1 MATNIRESG
10 LEDIIVD
17 YLVDNNGYELGYS
30 DEYNKEFAIDEGRLF
45 KFLNETQSDK
55 VEALHILDS
64 DLNRRKFLMR
74 LNSEIINRGIIDVL
88 RNGVKHN
95 HLTLDMYFPTP
106 SDQNSKAQELY
117 ASNIFSV
124 IRQLRYSSQYP
135 NLALDFVIF
144 INGLPIA
151 TFELKNQLSKQNVDD
166 AVHQYRTDRDPKGPI
181 FNFKRCAVH
190 FAVDDN
196 EVKMCTKLC
205 GQASWFLPFN
215 KGKED
220 GSSGN
225 PLNSNGPRTEYLWR
239 EILTKR
245 ELSNIL
251 ENFAQLVIEKNEE
264 TRKTKETM
272 IFPRYH
278 QLSAVKQLLA
288 DTRANRVGNK
298 YLIQHSAGSGK
309 SNSIAW
315 LAYQLVV
322 LERDG
327 HNMFDSIIVVTDR
340 VNLDKQIRNT
350 IRQFMQEKST
360 VGWAEDS
367 GTLKE
372 LIASGKKI
380 IITTVHKF
388 PYILESIGTENKD
401 KNFAIIIDE
410 AHSSQNGS
418 LSAKMNIAL
427 SGNVSDDDDDIEDK
441 INRIIEGRKMVK
453 NANYYA
459 FTATPKNK
467 TLEMFGIPFLKD
479 DGETGHKP
487 FHVYTMKQAIEEGFI
502 MDVLKYYT
510 PIQSH
515 YQLAKA
521 IEDDP
526 EFDKNKSQKKLRA
539 FVEGNPTTIEKKAEI
554 MVEHFHSQVIS
565 KGKIGG
571 QARVMV
577 VTASIERAIDYYY
590 AISRLLENRR
600 SQFKAIVAFSGEKDY
615 RGTGKVTEA
624 TINGF
629 PSKDIE
635 KKFKNEPYRFL
646 IVANKFQTGYDEPL
660 LHTMYVDKILTD
672 IKAVQTLSR
681 LNRAHPQKRDTFV
694 LDFANDTDT
703 IKDAFQQYYKTTVLS
718 AESDPN
724 KLNDLVTRLEGY
736 RVYSQEQVDNFV
748 TLFLNNAERSTLD
761 PILDESVDIY
771 TTHLDVN
778 GQIDFKSSAKSFVRT
793 YTFLSSILP
802 FGSSEWEKLSIFL
815 SLLINKLPSPSGDD
829 LSEGILDA
837 VDFDSYKNTIL
848 EERRLSLED
857 SDSEI
862 EPIPVGASKGISS
875 PEMER
880 LSNIITSFN
889 NRFGDIDWTDIDKIK
904 KQISE
909 IPEEVSRNEAY
920 QNAIKNAD
928 RETAKIESDRALMQ
942 IILNSMAS
950 GVELYKQY
958 QDNPSFQK
966 WLQEFVFDNTYQK
979 GKQ

>member
-1 MATNIRESG
+1 MATNVRESE
-10 LEDIIVD
+10 LENIIVN
-17 YLVDNNGYELGYS
+17 YLVDNNGYELGNN
-30 DEYNKEFAIDEGRLF
+30 DQYNKEFTIDEGRF
-45 KFLNETQSDK
+45 FRFLNQTQADK
-55 VEALHILDS
+55 VEDLHILDS
-64 DLNRRKFLMR
+64 ALNTRKFLTR
-74 LNSEIINRGIIDVL
+74 LRDEIGKRGIVDVL
-88 RNGVKHN
+88 RNGIRHN
-95 HLTLDMYFPTP
+95 HLTLDMYYPTP
-106 SDQNSKAQELY
+106 SDQNPTAQELY

-124 IRQLRYSSQYP
+124 TRQLRYSSQYP
-135 NLALDFVIF
+135 NLALDFVVF
-144 INGLPIA
+144 INGLPIS

-166 AVHQYRTDRDPKGPI
+166 AVHQYKTDRDPKELI
-181 FNFKRCAVH
+181 FNFKRCMVH
-190 FAVDDN
+190 FAVDDK
-196 EVKMCTKLC
+196 EVKMCTHLC

-215 KGKED
+215 KGRED
-220 GSSGN
+220 GSAGN
-225 PLNSNGPRTEYLWR
+225 PVNPNGLRTDYLWKD
-239 EILTKR
+239 ILSKS

-251 ENFAQLVIEKNEE
+251 ENFAQLVTEKNEE
-264 TRKTKETM
+264 TKKIKETM

-278 QLSAVKQLLA
+278 QLSAVKSLLA
-288 DTRANRVGNK
+288 DTRQKGVGNK

-322 LERDG
+322 LEREG
-327 HNMFDSIIVVTDR
+327 LHMFDSVIVVTDR

-367 GTLKE
+367 ATLKE
-372 LIASGKKI
+372 LISSGKKI

-388 PYILESIGTENKD
+388 PYILDSICNENRD

-427 SGNVSDDDDDIEDK
+427 SGNVSEEDDDLEDK

-467 TLEMFGIPFLKD
+467 TLEMFGVPFPKD
-479 DGETGHKP
+479 DGETGHRP
-487 FHVYTMKQAIEEGFI
+487 FHVYTMKQATQEGFI
-502 MDVLKYYT
+502 VDVLRYYT

-521 IEDDP
+521 IKEDS
-526 EFDKNKSQKKLRA
+526 EFDKKKSQKKLRA
-539 FVEGNPTTIEKKAEI
+539 FVEGDLTTIEKKSEI
-554 MVEHFHSQVIS
+554 IVEHFHNQVIS

-571 QARVMV
+571 QARAMV
-577 VTASIERAIDYYY
+577 VTAGIERAIDYYF
-590 AISRLLENRR
+590 AITRLLRKRR

-615 RGTGKVTEA
+615 KGMGKVSEA
-624 TINGF
+624 TINDF

-635 KKFKNEPYRFL
+635 KKFKNDPYRFL

-660 LHTMYVDKILTD
+660 LHTMYVDKVLTD

-703 IKDAFQQYYKTTVLS
+703 IKAAFQRYYQTTILS

-724 KLNDLVTRLEGY
+724 KLNDLIDRLNAHQ
-736 RVYSQEQVDNFV
+736 VYTQEQIDRFV
-748 TLFLNNAERSTLD
+748 ELFLNNADRADLD
-761 PILDESVDIY
+761 PILDESVEIY
-771 TTHLDVN
+771 THQLELN
-778 GQIDFKSSAKSFVRT
+778 AQIEFKGTAKSFVRT

-802 FGSSEWEKLSIFL
+802 FGSTEWEKLSIFL
-815 SLLINKLPSPSGDD
+815 SLLINKLPSPEGDD

-848 EERRLSLED
+848 EERRIALED
-857 SDSEI
+857 GDAEV
-862 EPIPVGASKGISS
+862 EPIPIGATKGAAE
-875 PEMER
+875 PDMDR

-904 KQISE
+904 KQIAE
-909 IPEEVSRNEAY
+909 IPEEVAKNEAY
-920 QNAIKNAD
+920 QNAIKNANK
-928 RETAKIESDRALMQ
+928 ETARLESNRALLD
-942 IILNSMAS
+942 IILKSMTS
-950 GVELYKQY
+950 GLELYKEF

-966 WLQEFVFDNTYQK
+966 WLQEYVFESTYQNRP
-979 GKQ
+979 

>member
-1 MATNIRESG
+1 MVTNTRESG
-10 LEDIIVD
+10 LEDIIVNH
-17 YLVDNNGYELGYS
+17 LVDVNGYKLGYS
-30 DEYNKEFAIDEGRLF
+30 DEYSKEFAMDEGRLF
-45 KFLNETQSDK
+45 RFLTTTQADK

-64 DLNRRKFLMR
+64 DMNRRKFLTR
-74 LNSEIINRGIIDVL
+74 LSAEIAKRGIVDVL

-95 HLTLDMYFPTP
+95 HLTVDMYYPTP
-106 SDQNSKAQELY
+106 SEKNSTARELY
-117 ASNIFSV
+117 SNNIFS
-124 IRQLRYSSQYP
+124 ITRQLRYSAQFP

-144 INGLPIA
+144 INGLPVA

-166 AVHQYRTDRDPKGPI
+166 AVHQYRTDRDPKELI

-196 EVKMCTKLC
+196 EVKMCTKLD
-205 GQASWFLPFN
+205 GQSSWFLPFN

-220 GSSGN
+220 GSAGN
-225 PLNSNGPRTEYLWR
+225 PLNAQGPRTEYLWKD
-239 EILTKR
+239 ILTKA

-251 ENFAQLVIEKNEE
+251 ENFAQLVTEKNEE
-264 TRKTKETM
+264 TKRIKETM

-278 QLSAVKQLLA
+278 QLSAVESLLA
-288 DTRANRVGNK
+288 DTKENGVGNK

-322 LERDG
+322 LEQDE
-327 HNMFDSIIVVTDR
+327 HNMFDSVIVVTDR

-367 GTLKE
+367 GTLRE
-372 LIASGKKI
+372 LISSGKKI

-388 PYILESIGTENKD
+388 PYILESIGTDNKD

-427 SGNVSDDDDDIEDK
+427 SGNVSEEDDDIEDK
-441 INRIIEGRKMVK
+441 INLIIEGRKMVK

-467 TLEMFGIPFLKD
+467 TLEMFGVPFTKD
-479 DGETGHKP
+479 DGEIGHRP

-526 EFDKNKSQKKLRA
+526 EFDKKRSQKKLRA
-539 FVEGNPTTIEKKAEI
+539 FVEGDLTTIEKKADI
-554 MVEHFHSQVIS
+554 MVEHFHNQVIS

-571 QARVMV
+571 QARAMV

-590 AISRLLENRR
+590 AINKLLEKRR
-600 SQFKAIVAFSGEKDY
+600 SQYKAIVAFSGEKDY
-615 RGTGKVTEA
+615 RDMGKVTEA
-624 TINGF
+624 SVNGF

-635 KKFKNEPYRFL
+635 KKFKNDPYRFL
-646 IVANKFQTGYDEPL
+646 VVANKFQTGYDEPL
-660 LHTMYVDKILTD
+660 LHTMYVDKVLTD

-703 IKDAFQQYYKTTVLS
+703 IQDAFQKYYKTTILS
-718 AESDPN
+718 SETDPN
-724 KLNDLVTRLEGY
+724 KLNDLINKMEGY
-736 RVYSQEQVDNFV
+736 QVYTDEQVDKFV
-748 TLFLNNAERSTLD
+748 ELFLNNAERVDLD

-771 TTHLDVN
+771 ESQLDLN

-802 FGSSEWEKLSIFL
+802 FGSSQWEKLSIFL
-815 SLLINKLPSPSGDD
+815 SLLINKLPSPQDDD
-829 LSEGILDA
+829 LSEGILEA

-848 EERRLSLED
+848 EERRITLEER
-857 SDSEI
+857 DSEI
-862 EPIPVGASKGISS
+862 DPVPISGGKGVPT
-875 PEMER
+875 PEMDR

-889 NRFGDIDWTDIDKIK
+889 NRFGDIEWTDIDKIK
-904 KQISE
+904 KQIAE
-909 IPEEVSRNEAY
+909 IPQEVAQNEAY

-928 RETAKIESDRALMQ
+928 RDTAKIESDRALMQ
-942 IILNSMAS
+942 IILNSMTS
-950 GVELYKQY
+950 GVELYKHF

-966 WLQEFVFDNTYQK
+966 WLQEFVFENTYQR
-979 GKQ
+979 